1 MSVTTPST
9 GQKIS
14 DFSAGN
20 VDANSYFIQA
30 NSGSTSKVSASQI
43 GQFSNLNLLF
53 SGAGGLDTTAK
64 TIVGAI
70 NEVNRK
76 EASDITY
83 DNTSSG
89 LNATDVQAAIDEVND
104 KGIEDMKDVNLSSPA
119 DGNALIY
126 DSATGKWVNRK
137 IAGGVITF
145 TPAEGVTI
153 NALSSW
159 KTDRLCGISFDLK
172 GITTT
177 AGTMTTIGTVDI
189 QPSAMV
195 RSGITNIGNGGHVG
209 IARVNVQGTVSIMTE
224 SALSSS
230 SSIAFSFVYRSRT

>member
-1 MSVTTPST
+1 MSVTTPTT

-14 DFSAGN
+14 DFSAGI

-70 NEVNRK
+70 NEVNGK
-76 EASDITY
+76 GLGDI
-83 DNTSSG
+83 D
-89 LNATDVQAAIDEVND
+89 
-104 KGIEDMKDVNLSSPA
+104 DVNITSAA
-119 DGNALIY
+119 DGDALIY
-126 DSATGKWVNRK
+126 DSTSSKWVNK
-137 IAGGVITF
+137 ALGGEVIIF

-189 QPSAMV
+189 QPSAVV
-195 RSGITNIGNGGHVG
+195 RSGIANVGNGSHVG
-209 IARVNVQGTVSIMTE
+209 IARINVSGSIGITTE